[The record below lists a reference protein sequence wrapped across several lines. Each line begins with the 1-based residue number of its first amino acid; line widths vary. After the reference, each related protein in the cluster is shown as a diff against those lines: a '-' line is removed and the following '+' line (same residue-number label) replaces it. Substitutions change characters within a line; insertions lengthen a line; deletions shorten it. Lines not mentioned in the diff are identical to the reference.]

1 MLLRPNLSL
10 LPFLAGLL
18 VVVLLLLL
26 LVRSGVLLS
35 SFFICLPVPPSR
47 SLCRSVCVSNR
58 FVLCRHPV
66 QKSFVSVSA
75 RSHSGRVGVTQQ
87 MGCATSPGPAAQV
100 CLSFPFFRF
109 CLVSPMTTNNK
120 SHQDQRF
127 AFCFFTILCCAI
139 RLSLPHHGVQLI
151 LNDNAALVIHPTGP
165 SSWRCVMDQQYL
177 QCHCYYPFSCS
188 V

>member
-10 LPFLAGLL
+10 LPFLAGFL

-47 SLCRSVCVSNR
+47 SLSRSVCVSNR

-100 CLSFPFFRF
+100 CLSFPFFRS